1 MFLTKYIHPGTYFH
15 FGLSRGILRSL
26 SLINLKTIPGKI
38 KICVSI
44 DGIPL
49 TKSSNSQFWPIL
61 AMIRGFNDSMPF
73 IIGIY
78 RGSAKPDSAN
88 DYLRDFI
95 KEAIKL
101 ENNGIMFRV
110 IVSFRAF
117 ICDFPA
123 RTFVLC
129 TKRHGGYFGCGNAK
143 QKVPHIIQM

>member
-44 DGIPL
+44 DGIPF

-88 DYLRDFI
+88 DYLREFI

-101 ENNGIMFRV
+101 ENKWNHVSCHRV
-110 IVSFRAF
+110 ISCFHMQF
-117 ICDFPA
+117 PSKNIC
-123 RTFVLC
+123 LM
-129 TKRHGGYFGCGNAK
+129 Y
-143 QKVPHIIQM
+143 